1 MEQPNRPYRFPAREI
16 LIPALKIG
24 ALTGK
29 LVLLMCGT
37 SRNLSYFHIFLIQVK
52 SWWSEDH
59 VSAIL
64 FVFGLL
70 HIYHRTTK
78 ALLMFAQTLC

>member
-1 MEQPNRPYRFPAREI
+1 MEQPNKPYDFPAREI

-29 LVLLMCGT
+29 LVLLIYGT
-37 SRNLSYFHIFLIQVK
+37 SRNLSYLHIFLIQDK

-59 VSAIL
+59 ISAIR

-70 HIYHRTTK
+70 YIYQRTTK
-78 ALLMFAQTLC
+78 AWLMFAQTL